1 MSLEPK
7 KSTPK
12 IHRHLWREA
21 AETLRAIFEDGVYAD
36 KAIERA
42 FRHNK
47 KWGARDR
54 RFFAETVYEV
64 VRWWRYYW
72 TVLEKKLQ
80 FKEGTSLSCIY
91 QVLGCWWRLQ
101 GHDIPDWEEFTDS
114 YGGVSSWK
122 KINTETEKWADD
134 NLTRAERESIPHWLD
149 SLAEKE
155 LSERWEPIL
164 HSMNRPARVYLRTNG
179 LRTTPDILQKN
190 LREEGIETL
199 EVEGV
204 PGCLVLPERKNV
216 FMTASFKRGEFE
228 VQDGGSQ
235 KIAPFLQVEPGMRV
249 VDACAGAG
257 GKSLHLA
264 QLMENRGRLICMDIH
279 ERKLGELRKRGR
291 RAGVTMSDVR
301 VIENT
306 KVIKRLHDS
315 ADRVLLD
322 VPCSGLGVLRRNPD
336 SKWKLTEERI
346 KELNEIQSDILQRYS
361 LMVKPGGKLVYATCS
376 VLPSENEEQIDQFL
390 SEQKGWELEESL
402 RLDPDRNEFDG
413 FFACRLKRT
422 SN

>member
-1 MSLEPK
+1 MK
-7 KSTPK
+7 RSTK

-21 AETLRAIFEDGVYAD
+21 AETLRVIFEDGVYAD

-42 FRHNK
+42 FRQNK
-47 KWGARDR
+47 KWGSRDR

-72 TVLEKKLQ
+72 TILNRKLQ
-80 FKEGTSLSCIY
+80 LQQGTSLPCIY

-101 GHDIPDWEEFTDS
+101 GHDIPDWEEFKNS
-114 YGGVSSWK
+114 HGELSFWK
-122 KINTETEKWADD
+122 KINTETVKWADE
-134 NLTRAERESIPHWLD
+134 NLERADRESIPHWLD

-155 LSERWEPIL
+155 LGERWQFIL

-179 LRTTPDILQKN
+179 LRTAPDVLRKN
-190 LREEGIETL
+190 LQEEEIETQ
-199 EVEGV
+199 EVPGV
-204 PGCLVLPERKNV
+204 AGCLVLPERKNV
-216 FMTASFKRGEFE
+216 FITQSFKRGEFE

-264 QLMENRGRLICMDIH
+264 QLMENRGRLICLDVN
-279 ERKLGELRKRGR
+279 ERKLGELRKRVR
-291 RAGVTMSDVR
+291 RAGVSISDVR
-301 VIENT
+301 VIDST
-306 KVIKRLHDS
+306 KVIKRLHES

-336 SKWKLTEERI
+336 SKWKLTQDRVD
-346 KELNEIQSDILQRYS
+346 ELSTIQADILRRYS

-376 VLPSENEEQIDQFL
+376 VLPSENENQIKKFLAEQ
-390 SEQKGWELEESL
+390 EGWELEESL
-402 RLDPDRNEFDG
+402 RLDPDQNEFDG
-413 FFACRLKRT
+413 FFACRLKRL
-422 SN
+422 